1 MRVKCHFNIDG
12 LALSL
17 ALKQRFETTA
27 EWPIGL
33 LGLYMYH
40 KEYSRHVFLVHTLSL
55 LSVIEI
61 FVQLIHCLSLCQD
74 DRFPYLCYF
83 PTGALG
89 QAGHV
94 TNKLPVSHQ
103 A

>member
-1 MRVKCHFNIDG
+1 MTHWLTWLIHV
-12 LALSL
+12 A
-17 ALKQRFETTA
+17 QRIFT
-27 EWPIGL
+27 PCF
-33 LGLYMYH
+33 
-40 KEYSRHVFLVHTLSL
+40 SRSRTISSL
-55 LSVIEI
+55 LLVIDI
-61 FVQLIHCLSLCQD
+61 FVQLIHCLSLCQG

-94 TNKLPVSHQ
+94 TDKLPVSHQ